1 MKPIPAVWRID
12 IEPDDFQP
20 GPGLPAWSG
29 FVAAADFV
37 ERLRRPLADR
47 SGTAVHPTWF
57 LRLDP
62 DIERCYGRADFVV
75 DHYRAQIDQLRSRG
89 DPFGIHVH
97 YYRWDEQRRVSYSDH
112 ADTRWTTHCLDSAAR
127 TFERC
132 FGEPPRRASQ
142 GGYFVTDAVVDRA
155 IALGIEVDVTA
166 EPGLEALHDGVTF
179 GAYTTAPSPDFR
191 QYPRRP
197 YYPSRA
203 DLGSP
208 ATSATDAR
216 PMLMVPLTSYDYDR
230 ARNPWHKRIAKN
242 ILRLPRQPLPLNP
255 WKAWPSPG
263 AFWDLVARAAD
274 EGPARYA
281 AFAIRSDAAGSE
293 TYVRARML
301 LEHLPSHPI
310 SRRLRFVDP
319 LSPEIRALVAP
330 YARRSARPVS
340 LSSGAR
346 GG

>member
-1 MKPIPAVWRID
+1 MKPIPAIWRID

-20 GPGLPAWSG
+20 GSGLPPWTG
-29 FVAAADFV
+29 FIAMADLV

-47 SGTAVHPTWF
+47 SGVPVHPTWF

-75 DHYRAQIDQLRSRG
+75 NHYRTEINRLIEHV

-97 YYRWDEQRRVSYSDH
+97 YYRWDERRRVSYSDH
-112 ADTRWTTHCLDSAAR
+112 ADTGWTLHCLDTAVH

-132 FGEPPRRASQ
+132 FGERPRRASQ
-142 GGYFVTDAVVDRA
+142 GGFFVTDAIVDRA
-155 IALGIEVDVTA
+155 IAFGIEADVTA
-166 EPGLEALHDGVTF
+166 EPGLNALHGGATF
-179 GAYTTAPSPDFR
+179 GAYTTAPSTDFR

-203 DLGSP
+203 VLGLP
-208 ATSATDAR
+208 ASAADTAR
-216 PMLMVPLTSYDYDR
+216 RMLMVPLSSYDYGR
-230 ARNPWHKRIAKN
+230 AWSPWYKRAAKG
-242 ILRLPRQPLPLNP
+242 LLGWPYEHVPLNP

-274 EGPARYA
+274 QGPARYA
-281 AFAIRSDAAGSE
+281 AFAIRTDARCSRRHLH
-293 TYVRARML
+293 VRAL
-301 LEHLPSHPI
+301 LEHLPNHPI

-319 LSPEIRALVAP
+319 LSPEISALAAPRA
-330 YARRSARPVS
+330 R
-340 LSSGAR
+340 
-346 GG
+346 